1 MIAILLFAILHP
13 NKSLKLLMN
22 HQISGFLIAGFIFF
36 STSKWL
42 YAQAPTSREPEV
54 PHHPWVLPSP
64 NNQPSTYFVNL
75 KDGDVKET
83 PFVARFGLSMRGLV
97 PAGKTAG
104 RAGHHHLLINQALP
118 LDFKKPLPFTDKYIH
133 FGKGQMEMVIN
144 LPPGS
149 YDLRLVLAD
158 QGHIPYFVYSKPLK
172 LVVSKQNK
180 GVDLASVQGSP
191 RIELLGIADREIVRP
206 PFRLQFHAS
215 GLNISDIGPKV
226 ADTGHFRLVLERTG
240 QKPETI
246 VFTGGQT
253 ETWLNPPAGNY
264 NLRLELVNNVSGDRM
279 AAAAPPLMLNV
290 TNQLAPGNSTSALNI
305 SR

>member
-1 MIAILLFAILHP
+1 MYRQILGCVIV
-13 NKSLKLLMN
+13 
-22 HQISGFLIAGFIFF
+22 GFIFF
-36 STSKWL
+36 FTSDLL
-42 YAQAPTSREPEV
+42 YAQAAASREPEV
-54 PHHPWVLPSP
+54 PQHPWVLPSP
-64 NNQPSTYFVNL
+64 NNEPSTYFVNL
-75 KDGDVKET
+75 KDGDIRET

-133 FGKGQMEMVIN
+133 FGKGQMEMVVN

-172 LVVSKQNK
+172 LIVSKQNK
-180 GVDLASVQGSP
+180 GFDLASVQGSP
-191 RIELLGIADREIVRP
+191 RIELLGIADRDTVRP

-226 ADTGHFRLVLERTG
+226 PDTGHFQLVLERTG

-246 VFTGGQT
+246 AFAGGQT
-253 ETWLNPPAGNY
+253 ETWLKPPAGNY

-279 AAAAPPLMLNV
+279 AATAQPLFLNV
-290 TNQLAPGNSTSALNI
+290 TNQLAPGSAISAQSI